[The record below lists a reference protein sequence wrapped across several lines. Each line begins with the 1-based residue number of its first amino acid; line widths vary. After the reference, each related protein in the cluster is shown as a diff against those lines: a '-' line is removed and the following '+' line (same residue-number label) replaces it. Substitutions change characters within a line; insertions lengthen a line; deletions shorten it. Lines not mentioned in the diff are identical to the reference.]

1 LKIVS
6 KKFVCKKNNDFLR
19 INSDFLL
26 KSIYFYLCYI
36 YFIRLFIPMSKPY
49 RTLDEIVDIFW
60 ITVPKAK
67 SIIKKYKVDAFTN
80 KGYKVHVKDF
90 YTAYTRHYN
99 PSLFDMKPIKTNTQH
114 PKDISDIFHELFGC
128 AYSVQ

>member
-1 LKIVS
+1 
-6 KKFVCKKNNDFLR
+6 
-19 INSDFLL
+19 
-26 KSIYFYLCYI
+26 
-36 YFIRLFIPMSKPY
+36 MSKPY
-49 RTLDEIVDIFW
+49 RSLDEIADIFG
-60 ITVPKAK
+60 ITISKAK
-67 SIIKKYKVDAFTN
+67 TIIKKYKVDAFTN

-99 PSLFDMKPIKTNTQH
+99 PSLFDMQPKKTITQ